1 MENYKVFLPAYSIG
15 KNVYNHIGEICELS
29 GQKVVIIGGHKA
41 LNAALD
47 KIKEAIKNTDLEI
60 LDTLWYGENC
70 TYSNVERLEKLDV
83 VNKADMIFAVGGGKA
98 MDTCK
103 ALSVK
108 LNKDVYT
115 FPTIAS
121 NCAACTTVSIMYNDD
136 GTFKEPF
143 FFERPAK
150 HAFINTEIIV
160 NAPYKYMWAGIGDTY
175 AKYYEATVSARG
187 LVLEHYQEV
196 GAGFSKMCCDP
207 LMICGKKALDD
218 NKKNIVSKEFEK
230 AVLTIVVTTALASS
244 FLTLDHTPDYNSG
257 LAHAFFYS
265 LTAIEK
271 IEKEHLHGEV
281 VSLGVLLLLLCDKQ
295 KDEFD
300 KIYKFN
306 KSVGLPVSLK
316 DIDISND
323 EFMKVLG
330 DIKNRSDV
338 RKYPYK
344 ITDEMILQAV
354 KKLEV
359 MQDEK

>member
-1 MENYKVFLPAYSIG
+1 MDNYKVFLPAYSVG
-15 KNVYNHIGEICELS
+15 KDVYNHIGEICELS
-29 GQKVVIIGGHKA
+29 GQKVVIIGGRKA
-41 LNAALD
+41 LSAAEG
-47 KIKEAIKNTDLEI
+47 KIKAAIKNTKLEI
-60 LDTLWYGENC
+60 LDIIWYGENC
-70 TYSNVERLEKLDV
+70 TYNNVERLSNLNV

-103 ALSVK
+103 ALGVK

-143 FFERPAK
+143 FFQRPAK
-150 HAFINTEIIV
+150 HAFINTEII
-160 NAPYKYMWAGIGDTY
+160 NDAPYKYMWAGIGDTY

-187 LVLEHYQEV
+187 LVLEHFTELGV
-196 GAGFSKMCCDP
+196 GLSKMCCMP
-207 LMICGKKALDD
+207 LMICGKKALED
-218 NKKNIVSKEFEK
+218 NKKHVISKEFEK
-230 AVLTIVVTTALASS
+230 AVLTIIVTTAITSS

-265 LTAIEK
+265 LTSIEK

-281 VSLGVLLLLLCDKQ
+281 VSLGVLLLLLCDNEEE
-295 KDEFD
+295 EF
-300 KIYKFN
+300 KKVYNFN
-306 KSVGLPVSLK
+306 KDVGLPVCLK
-316 DIDISND
+316 DIDISMD
-323 EFMKVLG
+323 EFMEVVG

-344 ITDEMILQAV
+344 ITDEMVLNAME
-354 KKLEV
+354 KLEV
-359 MQDEK
+359 MANEK